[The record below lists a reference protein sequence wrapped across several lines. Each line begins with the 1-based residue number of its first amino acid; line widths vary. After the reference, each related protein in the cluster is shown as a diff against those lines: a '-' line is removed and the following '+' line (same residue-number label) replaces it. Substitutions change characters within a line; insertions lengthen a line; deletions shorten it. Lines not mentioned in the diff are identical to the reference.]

1 MGFVRVNHVRQMR
14 DNRVPPETI
23 RNFTIEELFN
33 RWPQTAEVFQRY
45 HMACVGCALASFCR
59 VTDAIDT
66 YHLAAKPFL
75 AELEAVIVSDTGKN
89 EV

>member
-1 MGFVRVNHVRQMR
+1 MLSG
-14 DNRVPPETI
+14 TI
-23 RNFTIEELFN
+23 GELTIEQLLK

-59 VTDAIDT
+59 VADAIDT
-66 YHLAAKPFL
+66 YHLDAQPFL
-75 AELEAVIVSDTGKN
+75 AALEAVIVSDTGKN